1 MNYTKRRMEC
11 RHCRH
16 VQLGWANITWGM
28 SPGNAILLNGGAQNA
43 NREIGVPG
51 VKSPRFVPRVGC
63 YLSGVLTGPLRIN
76 LPCLIRSG
84 SFSDSLARQK
94 RTWRGINFLSLTGV
108 LFPACSQ
115 ESPPPIPALH
125 ET

>member
-1 MNYTKRRMEC
+1 MPALPARPIRRGEDHVGGVSWE
-11 RHCRH
+11 RH
-16 VQLGWANITWGM
+16 
-28 SPGNAILLNGGAQNA
+28 SPEWRRARNA

-51 VKSPRFVPRVGC
+51 VKPPRFVPGVAC
-63 YLSGVLTGPLRIN
+63 YLSGGLAGAIRNN

-94 RTWRGINFLSLTGV
+94 RRWRGINFLSLTGV
-108 LFPACSQ
+108 LFPARSQ